1 MLRGALVAAP
11 LLVVASTA
19 LAAVGNPTV
28 RVADTNPVV
37 VRGVNFGA
45 GERITVQ
52 FVIRGGERATRLVRA
67 GERGSFTATSSSL
80 RVTQCDIF
88 NVRAL
93 GWRGSRASYVQ
104 LPPPCGPAP

>member
-19 LAAVGNPTV
+19 FAAVGNPSV
-28 RVADTNPVV
+28 RVTHTDPVV
-37 VRGVNFGA
+37 VRGVSFQP
-45 GERITVQ
+45 GERVTVQ

-67 GERGSFTATSSSL
+67 GVRGGFAATFASL
-80 RVTQCDIF
+80 SVTECDRF

>member
-11 LLVVASTA
+11 LLAVASTA
-19 LAAVGNPTV
+19 LAAAVKPVV
-28 RVADTNPVV
+28 RIVDTDPVV

-45 GERITVQ
+45 RERVTVQ

-67 GERGSFTATSSSL
+67 SDRGGFTTTFTSL
-80 RVTQCDIF
+80 TVTQCDAF
-88 NVRAL
+88 TVRAL

>member
-11 LLVVASTA
+11 LLAVASTA
-19 LAAVGNPTV
+19 PAAVGDPAV
-28 RVADTNPVV
+28 RIADRNPVV
-37 VRGVNFGA
+37 VRGVNFRPS
-45 GERITVQ
+45 ERVTVQ

-67 GERGSFTATSSSL
+67 GVRGGFTATFASL
-80 RVTQCDIF
+80 TVTECDAF